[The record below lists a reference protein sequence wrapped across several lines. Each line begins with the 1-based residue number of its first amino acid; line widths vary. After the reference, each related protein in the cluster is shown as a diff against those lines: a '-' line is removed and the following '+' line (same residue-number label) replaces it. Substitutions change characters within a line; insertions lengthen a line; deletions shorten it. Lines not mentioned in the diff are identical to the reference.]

1 MKPLRQRF
9 VQTMNTP
16 AFVVEREAHLAIYT
30 YIRSASRFPLY
41 PMTIRLPD
49 KGDYAHCYF
58 AMPAQRI
65 IPHTQKERFTI
76 TFRPIH
82 RERAESV
89 RIVRKCS
96 QSTTIHH
103 HANSNAIPS
112 QPNNLNS
119 YITPIHTHTPTPSH
133 PNGAH
138 NKTKAH
144 LIRLIPHSAVHGTRY
159 IYVPVA
165 PSKKTQRRLRC
176 ALMPIRLHRRGIYIY
191 FISQYIC
198 TMYSPLVSVQF
209 E

>member
-1 MKPLRQRF
+1 
-9 VQTMNTP
+9 MNTP

-138 NKTKAH
+138 NRTKAH
-144 LIRLIPHSAVHGTRY
+144 LIRLIPHSAVHGTLY
-159 IYVPVA
+159 IYMFRWRPPKKPNDGCDARWCPFASTGVA
-165 PSKKTQRRLRC
+165 
-176 ALMPIRLHRRGIYIY
+176 YIY
-191 FISQYIC
+191 TLYRSIY
-198 TMYSPLVSVQF
+198 VQCIRRSCRSNLNNRF
-209 E
+209 EHGCP